1 MCFWS
6 LGLSGIGRISGH
18 PATPPRLQ
26 LPLPAVPRSERRE
39 GARALELAAVRDD
52 DGLRRLAA
60 AAANRLDLLH
70 DVHALGHEA
79 EHDVLA
85 VEPVGLDRAEEE
97 PA

>member
-52 DGLRRLAA
+52 DGLGAGS
-60 AAANRLDLLH
+60 
-70 DVHALGHEA
+70 ALGA
-79 EHDVLA
+79 DA
-85 VEPVGLDRAEEE
+85 FDGLDNI
-97 PA
+97 